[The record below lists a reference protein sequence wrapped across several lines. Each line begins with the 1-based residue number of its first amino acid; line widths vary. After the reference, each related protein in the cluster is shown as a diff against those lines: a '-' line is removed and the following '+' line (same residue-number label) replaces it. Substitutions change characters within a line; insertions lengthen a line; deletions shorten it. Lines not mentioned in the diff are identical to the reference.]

1 MRIQLP
7 HTFRGAGVSI
17 VLSVVCSL
25 AAVVI
30 LSKRHVPDYL
40 WFDFAAVA
48 VPIPIGLYFKK
59 QIGLLGIYA
68 YVAVLALALGAA
80 ILFGI

>member
-1 MRIQLP
+1 
-7 HTFRGAGVSI
+7 VSI